1 MASTNFRAQDDLS
14 ASLMASAGHLF
25 ELDRAGWAWEW
36 LRRNPDFMSFELI
49 DEPPVEAGHS
59 LVARPAFATE
69 QSLMRWG
76 LHYA

>member
-1 MASTNFRAQDDLS
+1 MASMNLRAQDDLS
-14 ASLMASAGHLF
+14 GSWMSSAGQLF

>member
-1 MASTNFRAQDDLS
+1 MASTNFQAQDELS
-14 ASLMASAGHLF
+14 ASLTSSANHLF

-36 LRRNPDFMSFELI
+36 LRRNPDFMSSELI
-49 DEPPVEAGHS
+49 DEPHVEAGHS

>member
-59 LVARPAFATE
+59 FVARPALATE